1 MKREGD
7 SIKHP
12 PPTLYNVESFS
23 FVNKF
28 LLAYSLCHTPCVST
42 LSHTHT
48 YTRTFFLLRC
58 TESITILYT
67 KHENLFTT
75 CVPIICWPHI
85 AEQRLNARILVYEWR
100 VGLDLTMEYDSLVKV
115 VNIQQAVRE
124 SIQGDIGRE
133 ITKRT
138 LGLKEVVAQSVQEAE
153 SSQCYLRSLVQ
164 DLKRTYDDM
173 LKS

>member
-1 MKREGD
+1 
-7 SIKHP
+7 
-12 PPTLYNVESFS
+12 
-23 FVNKF
+23 
-28 LLAYSLCHTPCVST
+28 
-42 LSHTHT
+42 
-48 YTRTFFLLRC
+48 
-58 TESITILYT
+58 
-67 KHENLFTT
+67 
-75 CVPIICWPHI
+75 
-85 AEQRLNARILVYEWR
+85 
-100 VGLDLTMEYDSLVKV
+100 MEYDSLVKV